1 MRRFIII
8 LATIVAVFASVVPAA
23 TAGPVNE
30 VTLKAGKTRMKI
42 GEWVKLTGRV
52 RPPTG
57 GQVVTI
63 VDRKA
68 GPIAEATTDVDGRY
82 QLRYRPAR
90 NLRVHAEWL
99 GARSPA
105 IPIRVAFRVKVR
117 LWRVALFDKTTV
129 TGALEPPER
138 GKSITVRLLRFG
150 REVARERVKLVR
162 GRRFKTRFN
171 INKPG
176 TYKARVA
183 YDDGE
188 HLGARDV
195 STKRTTRLPSL
206 STGSRGS
213 AVKRLEKRLRG
224 LGYYIP
230 TVDRS
235 YGVPTHD
242 AIIAF
247 NKTQGRPRS
256 GSVGDG
262 TWRAL
267 ARPKRPRP
275 RVRSPRRHI
284 EIDQT
289 RQIVMFVRRGRVR
302 WILHTSTGAG
312 GATHDGVYHVH
323 RKIAGYSGGRLYY
336 PSYFD
341 GLRAIHGWPEVP
353 THPASHGCARIP
365 MWAATWAHGKAPM
378 GMQVRVYH

>member
-8 LATIVAVFASVVPAA
+8 LATIAALFASVVPAA
-23 TAGPVNE
+23 LAGPVNE
-30 VTLKAGKTRMKI
+30 VTLRAARNRMKI
-42 GEWVKLTGRV
+42 GQWVKLSGRV
-52 RPPTG
+52 RPATA
-57 GQVVTI
+57 GQHVTI
-63 VDRKA
+63 VDRDA
-68 GPIAEATTDVDGRY
+68 GPIAEATTDAEGRY
-82 QLRYRPAR
+82 RLRYRPAR

-99 GARSPA
+99 SARSPA
-105 IPIRVAFRVKVR
+105 VPIKVAFRVKVN
-117 LWRVALFDKTTV
+117 LWRVALFDKTKV
-129 TGALEPPER
+129 SGALEPAEPGE
-138 GKSITVRLLRFG
+138 SIIVRLVRYG
-150 REVARERVKLVR
+150 KVVAKKKVKLVR

-171 INKPG
+171 ISKPG
-176 TYKARVA
+176 NFKARVA

-188 HLGARDV
+188 HLGARDSSV
-195 STKRTTRLPSL
+195 KRTTRLPSL
-206 STGSRGS
+206 ATGSRGS

-235 YGVPTHD
+235 YGVSTRD

-247 NKTQGRPRS
+247 NKTQRRARS
-256 GSVGDG
+256 GSVGDS
-262 TWRAL
+262 TWHAL
-267 ARPKRPRP
+267 ASPKRPRP
-275 RVRSPRRHI
+275 RVKSPRNHI

-289 RQIVMFVRRGRVR
+289 RQVVMFVRKGKVK

-312 GATHDGVYHVH
+312 GATHDGVYRVH

-353 THPASHGCARIP
+353 TYPASHGCARIP
-365 MWAATWAHGKAPM
+365 MWAATWAHDKAPM